1 MQRVAIKGKGPICKL
16 SKAEKVK
23 LAKMRRD
30 GDLAGQKAL
39 RLKHM
44 PEGLKTLSL
53 DVMQS

>member
-16 SKAEKVK
+16 NKAQKAQ

-39 RLKHM
+39 RFKHM
-44 PEGLKTLSL
+44 PEGLKTLAL